1 MKVIS
6 IYMRKSTKKNVKK
19 SGLWTAK
26 ILNEETGEIKQT
38 SLKTLS
44 DFLKTPYPCS
54 KTEATIIASKAIE
67 QGFSPFNEID
77 DTPILSTYL
86 ENFWDYE
93 HSDYLKTIT
102 AMNKNSITKGTAIK
116 NLAIIRQHIIE
127 SNYNTKDETGNII
140 GYYLP
145 SDLKVTELSVE
156 HIDKL
161 QKSLLLIKHLNP
173 KTVDNI
179 FSALSTPLNNLVR
192 KRIIPFNPIKS
203 MIKASSNSRL
213 TSRDAFTEEEVE
225 KLCLYILDNLDKMNG
240 SVWIKQAFLI
250 ITAPATGMRYGE
262 LTALQPK
269 NIHMIEGT
277 NFAGIYV
284 ERTYTD
290 HDGFK
295 LPKNGKPRWTYC
307 DKRLAKVLLLM
318 QENPE
323 ALIFAGEDSPNKPI
337 GDGPFHRR
345 FTKMLKDLNIERED
359 KDLVF
364 HSLRHYTNTK
374 INDLGYPDIA
384 NAILG
389 HSSSSM
395 NDRYNHS
402 TIKTVESYAKQ
413 CGSLIPETI
422 LARLETI
429 ENKLPS
435 VKRK

>member
-1 MKVIS
+1 MKIKS
-6 IYMRKSTKKNVKK
+6 IYLRKSTKLSKKK
-19 SGLWTAK
+19 SNLWTAK
-26 ILNEETGEIKQT
+26 IQNESTGEIKQI

-44 DFLKTPYPCS
+44 DFLDTAVPIN
-54 KTEATIIASKAIE
+54 KTEATIIANRAIE
-67 QGFSPFNEID
+67 QGFNPFKEEEAMLL
-77 DTPILSTYL
+77 PPYL
-86 ENFWDYE
+86 ENFWDFDN
-93 HSDYLKTIT
+93 SDYLKTIT
-102 AMNKNSITKGTAIK
+102 ALNKNSITRGTAIK

-127 SNYNTKDETGNII
+127 SNYNTKDADGNTI

-145 SDLKVTELSVE
+145 ANLKVTELSIE

-161 QKSLLLIKHLNP
+161 QKSLLLTKHLNP
-173 KTVDNI
+173 KTVTNI
-179 FSALSTPLNNLVR
+179 FCALSTPLNELVR
-192 KRIIPFNPIKS
+192 RRIIPFNPIKN
-203 MIKASSNSRL
+203 MIKSTANARL
-213 TSRDAFTEEEVE
+213 TTRDAFTEEEVE
-225 KLCLYILDNLDKMNG
+225 KICLYVLDNLDKFNG
-240 SVWIKQAFLI
+240 SVWLKQAFLI

-262 LTALQPK
+262 LIALQPK
-269 NIHMIEGT
+269 NIHMIKGT

-284 ERTYTD
+284 ERAYTD

-295 LPKNGKPRWTYC
+295 LPKNGKTRWTYC
-307 DKRLAKVLLLM
+307 DKRLAEVLILM
-318 QENPE
+318 QKNSE
-323 ALIFAGEDSPNKPI
+323 ALVFAGEDSPYKPL

-389 HSSSSM
+389 HSSSAM

-413 CGSLIPETI
+413 CGSLIPESI
-422 LARLETI
+422 LSRLPDI
-429 ENKLPS
+429 QI
-435 VKRK
+435 